1 MARLKSC
8 KYCGKIH
15 LNNIRCEK
23 APASTIKR
31 RTEADIFRSGKRWRV
46 KREEIKRRDKNLCQI
61 CIRDIYNTL
70 SIYTYNDLAV
80 HHIIPLDK
88 DLTRGLDNDNL
99 ITLCTYHHELAERH
113 VISPLELFNITHEL
127 NINNNN

>member
-8 KYCGKIH
+8 KHCGKIH
-15 LNNIRCEK
+15 LNNIRCDK
-23 APASTIKR
+23 APTSTVKKR
-31 RTEADIFRSGKRWRV
+31 TDADIFRSGKRWRV

-61 CIRDIYNTL
+61 CIRDIHNTL

-88 DLTRGLDNDNL
+88 DLTKGLDNDNL

-113 VISPLELFNITHEL
+113 VISPLELFNITREL